1 MKFSPL
7 IFIVLCG
14 MSYYSYAAAPVLVGY
29 IERPPAIY
37 QTADGR
43 LRGSMGKRL
52 VKLFSD
58 ARINVDY
65 EQFKP
70 SEIDD
75 FMVNEMV
82 DAFLATP
89 ILFDKSGDFVYTK
102 KPFIQL
108 SFYAYRLPS
117 QTPVSSV
124 PELSGSTIIL
134 PISPRGVRGNTKGT
148 FLDPE
153 LNINVLRQNYTLTQA
168 LPLLRNGSADY
179 YVSYIAPNE
188 HAFNFSS
195 VFQRSKLQA
204 DELFSVP
211 MHIVMRES
219 NPKSD
224 EVIAT
229 LNKLLEKNIN

>member
-1 MKFSPL
+1 MKFNLL

-43 LRGSMGKRL
+43 LRGSIGKRL

-89 ILFDKSGDFVYTK
+89 ILFDKNGDFVYTK

-117 QTPVSSV
+117 QAPVSSV

-179 YVSYIAPNE
+179 YVSYIAPDE

-195 VFQRSKLQA
+195 VFQRSKAQA